1 MPITLPLSIPVR
13 RALGL
18 GAAIAFAATVA
29 IWISANKK
37 IVAGRKKEEEKEDE
51 DQPSVVEEVTKVI
64 EKPEEIVVEEKMEV
78 LVSQSAEDFKS
89 SSTNPD
95 PEVAKSDDEALS
107 EEVIIETDAKPA
119 SRSWTDLVEE
129 ELEEDESNCL
139 EQSILT
145 AKSQPQ
151 LVVSLTL

>member
-37 IVAGRKKEEEKEDE
+37 IVAGRKEEEEEDE
-51 DQPSVVEEVTKVI
+51 DQPSVVEVTKVI

-129 ELEEDESNCL
+129 ELEDDESNCL

-151 LVVSLTL
+151 LVVSLTF

>member
-37 IVAGRKKEEEKEDE
+37 IVAGRKKEEEEEDE
-51 DQPSVVEEVTKVI
+51 DQPSVVEVTKVI

-129 ELEEDESNCL
+129 ELEDDESNCL

>member
-13 RALGL
+13 RVLGL
-18 GAAIAFAATVA
+18 GAAIALAATVA

-37 IVAGRKKEEEKEDE
+37 IIAGKKKEEEEDE
-51 DQPSVVEEVTKVI
+51 VHPGEEVKVI
-64 EKPEEIVVEEKMEV
+64 EERQEIVVVDKMEV

-107 EEVIIETDAKPA
+107 EEVIIETDVQPA

-139 EQSILT
+139 KQSILT

-151 LVVSLTL
+151 LVVSLA